1 MKQKS
6 DLLLCTPTCLKGN
19 LPSSNEISKIL
30 CISTRIEN
38 KVDRLT
44 ENSEQDGEVVDC
56 FDGNMVTMHDKVNL
70 ETLLSEQSSMTV
82 TSDYAQVRMIHDSNR
97 PAYKSV

>member
-1 MKQKS
+1 MAVKQKS

-19 LPSSNEISKIL
+19 LPSSKEISKIL

-56 FDGNMVTMHDKVNL
+56 FDGNMVTIHDKVNL

-97 PAYKSV
+97 PA

>member
-1 MKQKS
+1 MHTHMSQRKFAF
-6 DLLLCTPTCLKGN
+6 LKGN
-19 LPSSNEISKIL
+19 IVYFSKIL

-56 FDGNMVTMHDKVNL
+56 FDGNMVTIHDKVNL

-97 PAYKSV
+97 PA

>member
-1 MKQKS
+1 
-6 DLLLCTPTCLKGN
+6 
-19 LPSSNEISKIL
+19 LPSSKEISKIL

-56 FDGNMVTMHDKVNL
+56 FDGNMVSIHDKVNL

-97 PAYKSV
+97 PA

>member
-1 MKQKS
+1 M
-6 DLLLCTPTCLKGN
+6 
-19 LPSSNEISKIL
+19 EISKIL

-56 FDGNMVTMHDKVNL
+56 FDGNMVTIHDKVNL

-82 TSDYAQVRMIHDSNR
+82 TSDYSQVRMIHDSNR
-97 PAYKSV
+97 PA